1 MFDMSTLSI
10 PGISYY
16 DRTAIIFNIL
26 PGCLGGI
33 SELMDGRAFGQSSV
47 YMRDVKTCMFSV
59 NSVSLFPCST
69 KVTLLSNN
77 PPISWIQTTKFSNP
91 LLSFSDSLVGKV

>member
-1 MFDMSTLSI
+1 MFDLNNLSI

-47 YMRDVKTCMFSV
+47 YMRDV
-59 NSVSLFPCST
+59 
-69 KVTLLSNN
+69 
-77 PPISWIQTTKFSNP
+77 
-91 LLSFSDSLVGKV
+91 